1 MRVWRGIVG
10 GLLAALLAT
19 GCGLVP
25 DAEERARDLATD
37 RVRGRATRLGTEL
50 WAVLRATDVA
60 GAREVVRKHT
70 EMLSPAPDPASPSQ
84 QSLLAAS
91 VGSDG
96 AVVLDLVFRDEA
108 YTGGGLSYA
117 QAVVQLC
124 VRVTGTPGPAGQV
137 RLADLACPASL
148 AGPGLVDH
156 QVTLAEEGPPP
167 APERRYS
174 PCLSGGGNEECAG
187 G

>member
-1 MRVWRGIVG
+1 
-10 GLLAALLAT
+10 
-19 GCGLVP
+19 
-25 DAEERARDLATD
+25 
-37 RVRGRATRLGTEL
+37 
-50 WAVLRATDVA
+50 
-60 GAREVVRKHT
+60 
-70 EMLSPAPDPASPSQ
+70 
-84 QSLLAAS
+84 
-91 VGSDG
+91 
-96 AVVLDLVFRDEA
+96 
-108 YTGGGLSYA
+108 
-117 QAVVQLC
+117 
-124 VRVTGTPGPAGQV
+124 VTGTPGPAGQV